1 MPTDQPSHRSNAPSP
16 AIEERR
22 GQVIASLAAHFAAD
36 RLTMA
41 QLEERMDGAHRA
53 VTTAELDELLADLPA
68 ITGTDTAVAAPA
80 PSRLAD
86 PTAVRD
92 RQVLVAIMGG
102 VERKG
107 HWVPARHT
115 HVVAFMGGA
124 EIDLREAQLPAGG
137 VEIDIF
143 TIWGGV
149 QVIVPPDV
157 RVDMGGMAIMGA
169 FEQKRGYVEDPGP
182 AAPTVRITGFALMG
196 GVEVIVRYPG
206 ETPRDAR
213 RRMKEERKRLQ
224 RGPRRE
230 DGA

>member
-1 MPTDQPSHRSNAPSP
+1 
-16 AIEERR
+16 
-22 GQVIASLAAHFAAD
+22 
-36 RLTMA
+36 
-41 QLEERMDGAHRA
+41 MDSAHRA
-53 VTTAELDELLADLPA
+53 VTVAELEGLVADLPA
-68 ITGTDTAVAAPA
+68 IVDPDRKPA
-80 PSRLAD
+80 PTSTRLAD
-86 PTAVRD
+86 PASVRE

-107 HWVPARHT
+107 HWIPARST
-115 HVVAFMGGA
+115 HVIALMGGA

-137 VEIDIF
+137 VEIAIF
-143 TIWGGV
+143 TVWGGV

-224 RGPRRE
+224 RGPPRE
-230 DGA
+230 DGV